1 MNKKKIPV
9 ILMTYDYDRFSF
21 IECNRP
27 TVKIK
32 RLEKSIKECD
42 LTPYNPIIVDE
53 RYRIIDGQHR
63 FTVCE
68 KLGLP
73 IYYVVCD
80 QEATK
85 AMILLNQNM
94 RSWRQEEFLRFHAE
108 TKGGCYKDLYDFDK
122 NNNIGISNA
131 IAIYP
136 ERQINATTIRLGEL
150 TFRKNPNAEKIVAFL
165 KSKPVSVLRYKRTR
179 PFVLAVRIAHERYTE
194 RQLNKLLKKIVT
206 VPMCA
211 NYEQYLT
218 AFDNIIG

>member
-1 MNKKKIPV
+1 MSD
-9 ILMTYDYDRFSF
+9 TGSSTGS
-21 IECNRP
+21 
-27 TVKIK
+27 TVSPSA
-32 RLEKSIKECD
+32 RSWG
-42 LTPYNPIIVDE
+42 V
-53 RYRIIDGQHR
+53 
-63 FTVCE
+63 
-68 KLGLP
+68 P

-150 TFRKNPNAEKIVAFL
+150 TFRK
-165 KSKPVSVLRYKRTR
+165 KP
-179 PFVLAVRIAHERYTE
+179 ERRE
-194 RQLNKLLKKIVT
+194 DRGFSQK
-206 VPMCA
+206 
-211 NYEQYLT
+211 
-218 AFDNIIG
+218 